1 MIGFQDALLLVA
13 SYSGIL
19 VGVFFPRFGGIF
31 QSWPLYCMM
40 GMLLLSFLSVPV
52 TGILQ
57 KLRYEPLRISYLL
70 FLKLILL
77 PGVIYSL
84 FRLLLPNYA
93 LAALL
98 LSAASTGV
106 IAPFFAGILPA
117 DASLVVVMLVASS
130 LLMPLTLPA
139 LVQVLVGR
147 AVEIPLLPMV
157 QTLCAVVFIPFLI
170 SELLKKSAATF
181 TAGLLRCRYPC
192 SLLLFAV
199 TNLGI
204 FSKYSEHI
212 RRDPSTIVTAFV
224 VALVL
229 AGIYL
234 LTGLLFSWKMPLLEQ
249 LSVMICFGIM
259 NNILM
264 MVFSARFF
272 SPREPTV
279 AAMYTVPFYLLIVP
293 LRLYQRWRLAAAAAQ

>member
-1 MIGFQDALLLVA
+1 MIRFQDGLLLIA

-19 VGVFFPRFGGIF
+19 AGVLFPRFGAVF

-40 GMLLLSFLSVPV
+40 GMLLLSFLPMPV
-52 TGILQ
+52 SGILR
-57 KLRYEPLRISYLL
+57 KLRYEPGRISYLL

-77 PGVIYSL
+77 PVAIYGL
-84 FRLLLPNYA
+84 FHLLLPNYA

-117 DASLVVVMLVASS
+117 DGSLVVVMLVASS
-130 LLMPLTLPA
+130 LLMPLTLPV
-139 LVQVLVGR
+139 LVQVLAGR
-147 AVEIPLLPMV
+147 TVEIPLLPMG
-157 QTLCAVVFIPFLI
+157 QTLCAVVFIPFAI
-170 SELLKKSAATF
+170 SELLKKSAAPV
-181 TAGLLRCRYPC
+181 AAYLVRYRYPF
-192 SLLLFAV
+192 SLFLFAI

-204 FSKYSEHI
+204 FSKYADHI
-212 RRDPSTIVTAFV
+212 RRAPATVVTAFL
-224 VALVL
+224 VAVVL

-234 LTGLLFSWKMPLLEQ
+234 LMALLFSWKMPLLEQ
-249 LSVMICFGIM
+249 LSVMISFGIM

-264 MVFSARFF
+264 MVFGARFF
-272 SPREPTV
+272 SAREPTV
-279 AAMYTVPFYLLIVP
+279 AAMYSIPFYLMIVP